1 MSRRRAR
8 TYGDVVRDV
17 ARRRQA
23 RKQTTIDMEAT
34 RLLEL
39 VGHAPL
45 CALHMLGTGGCR
57 CAEARSLGWKGNRN
71 GEHRREEEK

>member
-1 MSRRRAR
+1 MSKRRTR

-23 RKQTTIDMEAT
+23 RKQMLIDIEAM
-34 RLLEL
+34 RLLER

-45 CALHMLGTGGCR
+45 CALHMLSTGGCR
-57 CAEARSLGWKGNRN
+57 CAEARSLGWKASP
-71 GEHRREEEK
+71 